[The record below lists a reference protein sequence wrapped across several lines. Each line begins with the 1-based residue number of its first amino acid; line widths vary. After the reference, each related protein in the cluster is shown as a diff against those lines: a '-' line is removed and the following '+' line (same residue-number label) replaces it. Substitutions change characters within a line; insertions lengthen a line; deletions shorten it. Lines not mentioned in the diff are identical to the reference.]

1 MSFFNKGDEESQEE
15 AQEEVQGQE
24 EEVVEEVEKI
34 KLGEEEYSQDELQT
48 LVKLGKIGKEAEEK
62 FNTSLDKVWPD
73 YSRKSNQLK
82 EYESEL
88 TELRKLKEEK
98 EALPQD
104 EQQAIEEARK
114 AAKKLGIVLEDDLK
128 NQVVTKEDF
137 RQFYIQERAAERLLE
152 EADKL
157 EKEINGKDGRPKF
170 NKMEILE
177 YMKDTGHKN
186 LMDAYEAKYKSET
199 DEWRAN
205 QILKAKGRGIMTQ
218 EGMGEDKKPSD
229 VKITSQNLDE
239 MMKEALG

>member
-1 MSFFNKGDEESQEE
+1 MSFLNKGDEQSQEE
-15 AQEEVQGQE
+15 AQEEVQEQE

-82 EYESEL
+82 EYETEL
-88 TELRKLKEEK
+88 TELRKLKEQQAE
-98 EALPQD
+98 LPQD

-157 EKEINGKDGRPKF
+157 ESEINGKDGRPKF

-218 EGMGEDKKPSD
+218 EGMGENKNPND

>member
-15 AQEEVQGQE
+15 AQEVEQE
-24 EEVVEEVEKI
+24 EEQEVQEPEKI

-82 EYESEL
+82 EYETEL
-88 TELRKLKEEK
+88 TELRKLKEQQAE
-98 EALPQD
+98 LPQD

-170 NKMEILE
+170 NKLE
-177 YMKDTGHKN
+177 VLEFMKETGHKN
-186 LMDAYEAKYKSET
+186 LMDAYEAKYKQET

-239 MMKEALG
+239 MMREALS

>member
-1 MSFFNKGDEESQEE
+1 MSFFKNEDE
-15 AQEEVQGQE
+15 AQEETQEVEQE
-24 EEVVEEVEKI
+24 EEQEVQEPEKI

-82 EYESEL
+82 EYETEL
-88 TELRKLKEEK
+88 TELRKLKEQQAE
-98 EALPQD
+98 LPQD

-170 NKMEILE
+170 NKLE
-177 YMKDTGHKN
+177 VLEFMKETGHKN
-186 LMDAYEAKYKSET
+186 LMDAYEAKYKQET

-239 MMKEALG
+239 MMREALS

>member
-15 AQEEVQGQE
+15 TQEVEQE
-24 EEVVEEVEKI
+24 EEQEVQEPEKI

-82 EYESEL
+82 EYETEL
-88 TELRKLKEEK
+88 TELRKLKEQQAE
-98 EALPQD
+98 LPQD

-170 NKMEILE
+170 NKLE
-177 YMKDTGHKN
+177 VLEFMKETGHKN
-186 LMDAYEAKYKSET
+186 LMDAYEAKYKQET

-239 MMKEALG
+239 MMREALS

>member
-1 MSFFNKGDEESQEE
+1 MSFFNKGDEEPQEE
-15 AQEEVQGQE
+15 AQEVEQE
-24 EEVVEEVEKI
+24 EEQEVQEPEKI

-82 EYESEL
+82 EYETEL
-88 TELRKLKEEK
+88 TELRKLKEQQAE
-98 EALPQD
+98 LPQD

-170 NKMEILE
+170 NKLE
-177 YMKDTGHKN
+177 VLEFMKETGHKN
-186 LMDAYEAKYKSET
+186 LMDAYEAKYKQET

-239 MMKEALG
+239 MMREALS

>member
-1 MSFFNKGDEESQEE
+1 MSFFNKGDEAQEE
-15 AQEEVQGQE
+15 AQEVEQE
-24 EEVVEEVEKI
+24 EEQEVQEPEKI

-82 EYESEL
+82 EYETEL
-88 TELRKLKEEK
+88 TELRKLKEQQAE
-98 EALPQD
+98 LPQD

-170 NKMEILE
+170 NKLE
-177 YMKDTGHKN
+177 VLEFMKETGHKN
-186 LMDAYEAKYKSET
+186 LMDAYEAKYKQET

-239 MMKEALG
+239 MMREALS

>member
-15 AQEEVQGQE
+15 AQEVEQEEQEVQE
-24 EEVVEEVEKI
+24 PEKI

-82 EYESEL
+82 EYETEL
-88 TELRKLKEEK
+88 TELRKLKEQQAE
-98 EALPQD
+98 LPQD

-170 NKMEILE
+170 NKLE
-177 YMKDTGHKN
+177 VLEFMKETGHKN
-186 LMDAYEAKYKSET
+186 LMDAYEAKYKQET

-239 MMKEALG
+239 MMREALS